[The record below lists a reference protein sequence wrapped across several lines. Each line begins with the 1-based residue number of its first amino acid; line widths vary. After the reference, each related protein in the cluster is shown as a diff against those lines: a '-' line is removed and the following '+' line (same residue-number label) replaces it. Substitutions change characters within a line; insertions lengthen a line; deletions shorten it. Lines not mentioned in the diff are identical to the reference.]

1 MPRRAITGRIP
12 RARRGGRRRG
22 GELDGNLGSGQLRRR
37 HHLRR
42 ARPLPQGAQSR
53 RPGIGGDRPDHRR
66 LRQRSRS
73 LRQPRA
79 GLVGPCRH
87 PSAAGPAR
95 GAGQGQ
101 GLGGHRLGGGS
112 RGLGEV
118 DAATRRRRR
127 AALVRLRRRLLGPQP
142 PRCSSSRHGTR
153 TPPCNQ
159 ASTCWF
165 GSPTG
170 SACCCGCWTYRRS
183 PWRPPRAPAGGDAA
197 GLAGG
202 PLPAGPALDRVPNAL
217 RWGALWFSVIRTGP
231 RDGAPDRLQ
240 VLPGR
245 WPEAPSW
252 RGSTAA

>member
-87 PSAAGPAR
+87 PSAAGRLEERVKAR
-95 GAGQGQ
+95 PW
-101 GLGGHRLGGGS
+101 RSSTRGGS

-159 ASTCWF
+159 ASTCWL

-170 SACCCGCWTYRRS
+170 SACCCGCWMCRRS

-202 PLPAGPALDRVPNAL
+202 PAA
-217 RWGALWFSVIRTGP
+217 
-231 RDGAPDRLQ
+231 
-240 VLPGR
+240 PGR
-245 WPEAPSW
+245 AGA
-252 RGSTAA
+252 GSCPQCAAVGRAVVSA